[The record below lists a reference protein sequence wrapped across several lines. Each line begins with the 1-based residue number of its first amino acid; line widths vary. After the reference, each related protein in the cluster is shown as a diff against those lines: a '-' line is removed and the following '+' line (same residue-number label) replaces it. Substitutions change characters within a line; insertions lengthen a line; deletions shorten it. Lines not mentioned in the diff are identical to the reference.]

1 MILLVSF
8 VLDLPTEHL
17 HVVKHNCSEACVAWV
32 GTVGLCLSGQC
43 ILPTRV
49 FSPIFTYFHLS
60 PKVHCVL
67 HREASECGLDLVQM
81 CLIPVV
87 CLCR

>member
-43 ILPTRV
+43 ILPNRV
-49 FSPIFTYFHLS
+49 FSPIFTFHQRYIVCCTEKLRS
-60 PKVHCVL
+60 VDLTFCKCV
-67 HREASECGLDLVQM
+67 
-81 CLIPVV
+81 
-87 CLCR
+87 